1 MDNWAE
7 KVLQLISERPG
18 LTNRQ
23 ISNILGISIVVV
35 RAVVAVL
42 VKRNLVVRGVGMG
55 KTGESWPVGAGHAP
69 GSLESML
76 ANQNWGDA
84 NQFPTFKSFLDP
96 NS

>member
-42 VKRNLVVRGVGMG
+42 VKGNLVVRGVGMG
-55 KTGESWPVGAGHAP
+55 KTGESWPVGAGPIP
-69 GSLESML
+69 GSLKTIIDPNL
-76 ANQNWGDA
+76 GWGSPD
-84 NQFPTFKSFLDP
+84 QFRIPKSFLE
-96 NS
+96 